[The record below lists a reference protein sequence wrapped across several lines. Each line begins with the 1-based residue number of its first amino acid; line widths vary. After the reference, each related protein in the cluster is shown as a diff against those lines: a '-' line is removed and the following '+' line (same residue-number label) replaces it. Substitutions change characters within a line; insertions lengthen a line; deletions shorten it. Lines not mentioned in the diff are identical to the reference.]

1 MMNRRLFIQ
10 RTLVVSGALTLS
22 FRNAFSFAGLKG
34 AAVAGKVTAAG
45 KPLANVLVSDGFNI
59 VQTGKD
65 GSYKLTPD
73 AKAEFVFISIPSGY
87 EFPHEKFI
95 ARHYH
100 TLSQGGNFDFQLVP
114 LKKQDSKHTFIVWA
128 DPQVK
133 NKKDV
138 AQMMAQSVPDTK
150 QTVAS
155 FGADELIHGIGVG
168 DLVWDNH
175 DLFADYNGA
184 IGQIGIPFFQG
195 LGNHDMDYR
204 LGDDSTSDQTFKK
217 HYGPTYYSFNRG
229 RAHYV
234 MLDDVRYLG
243 KEREYDGYVTE
254 QQLNWLAKDL
264 KYVNKDDVLFI
275 CLHIPVFSHVEN
287 KNDLYKL
294 LKPFKNVH
302 ILSGHTHFNA
312 NNINDNIYEHNHGTV
327 CGAWWTG
334 PVCEDGT
341 PRGYAVYTVEGNQ
354 VKWYYKCM
362 ESDKSNQVSV
372 FVDELTNQKRMIANV
387 YNWDPKWKVEY
398 WLDGQYKG
406 VLKNEHGMDPIAVKL
421 YKGDMLPAG
430 RHFPEPRD
438 TDHLFVAHF
447 GPEVKKVKV
456 VVTDRFG
463 DKYEREIEA

>member
-1 MMNRRLFIQ
+1 MNRRIFIQ
-10 RTLVVSGALTLS
+10 RSLILTGALTLK
-22 FRNAFSFAGLKG
+22 FKNTFGLGKD
-34 AAVAGKVTAAG
+34 AAITGKVTAAG

-65 GSYKLTPD
+65 GSYQLTPD
-73 AKAEFVFISIPSGY
+73 AKAEFVFVSVPSGH
-87 EFPHEKFI
+87 EIPHENQI

-100 TLSQGGNFDFQLVP
+100 KIADGGSFDFKLVP
-114 LKKQDSKHTFIVWA
+114 LKKNDSKHSFILWA

-138 AQMMAQSVPDTK
+138 AQMLAQSVPDTRR
-150 QTVAS
+150 TVKDL
-155 FGADELIHGIGVG
+155 GAGELVHGIAVG

-175 DLFADYNGA
+175 ELFPMYNEAVAGM
-184 IGQIGIPFFQG
+184 GIPFYQG

-204 LGDDSTSDQTFKK
+204 LGGDETSDQTFKK
-217 HYGPTYYSFNRG
+217 FYGPTYYSFNRG

-243 KEREYDGYVTE
+243 TEREYDGYITE
-254 QQLNWLAKDL
+254 QQLNWLQKDL
-264 KYVNKDDVLFI
+264 KYVAKDDLLFI
-275 CLHIPVFSHVEN
+275 CLHIPVYSSVKN
-287 KNDLYKL
+287 KEDLYKL

-302 ILSGHTHFNA
+302 ILSGHTHYNA
-312 NNINDNIYEHNHGTV
+312 NNISDNIYEHNHGTV

-341 PRGYAVYTVEGNQ
+341 PRGYGVYQVEGNQ
-354 VKWYYKCM
+354 VKWYYKAV
-362 ESDKSNQVSV
+362 ETDKSTQMSV
-372 FVDELTNQKRMIANV
+372 FVDGLTNQKRMIANV
-387 YNWDPKWKVEY
+387 WNWDPKWKVEY

-406 VLKNEHGMDPIAVKL
+406 ELKNEHGMDPLTVKL
-421 YKGDMLPAG
+421 YKGTELPNP
-430 RHFPEPRD
+430 RPFVEPRD

-456 VVTDRFG
+456 LATDRFG
-463 DKYEREIEA
+463 TKYESEVKA